1 MARYVRSGY
10 CADAGPGARYNDS
23 DSSAKFRIDTSRG
36 RTETTGKIET
46 FHKESWNPTH
56 AEVRPVEVAGNEPQA
71 QPEAAGVAPVLELRH
86 AAKSFGAVRALIDG
100 SVDLRAGE
108 VHALLGEN
116 GAGKSTLV
124 KILAGVHQP
133 DSGTLKV
140 NGQEVTLHGP
150 AAAKAAGIAVIYQEP
165 TLFPDLTVAENMFVG
180 RQPHRG
186 GRRIDR
192 RAMLQETAAVFK
204 RLGVP
209 LDPAR
214 IARGLSIAD
223 QQVVEIG
230 KALSLDARV
239 IVMDEPT
246 AALSAAEVERL
257 FEVIRTL
264 KAQGAAVLFISHRLE
279 EVFAI
284 CQTVTVMRDGSHV
297 LTSSLAGLTANDLV
311 RAMVG
316 RELAERPPRAA
327 GASPGEPVLTVE
339 RLTREGVFTDISL
352 TVRSGE
358 IVALAGLVGS
368 GRSEVAR
375 AVFGIDRYDA
385 GQVAVNGKRLKK
397 ASPTGAMAAGIGFVP
412 EDRRQQGLV
421 MDMSVQQNVA
431 LASLHNLEKGGLIR
445 ASAERAM
452 ASDWA
457 ARLKIKYGRLT
468 DPVSMLSGGNQQKVV
483 LAKWLGRKPSL
494 LIVDEPTRGIDVGT
508 KAEVHNLLTELAR
521 SGVGIL
527 MISSELP
534 EVLGVSDRIL
544 VMREGSLVAEFSH
557 AAASEEAVMSAAMG
571 QHDPLSEAVYD
582 GHEHGRDGNEHGRDG
597 NEHGRDGNDAEN
609 GASR

>member
-1 MARYVRSGY
+1 V
-10 CADAGPGARYNDS
+10 DAAESEPGERPETGPL
-23 DSSAKFRIDTSRG
+23 
-36 RTETTGKIET
+36 
-46 FHKESWNPTH
+46 
-56 AEVRPVEVAGNEPQA
+56 
-71 QPEAAGVAPVLELRH
+71 LELRH
-86 AAKSFGAVRALIDG
+86 AAKSFGAVQALTDG
-100 SVDLRAGE
+100 SVTLLGGE

-133 DSGTLKV
+133 DAGTLTV
-140 NGQEVTLHGP
+140 NGRAVTLNGP
-150 AAAKAAGIAVIYQEP
+150 AAAREAGIAVIYQEP
-165 TLFPDLTVAENMFVG
+165 TLFPDLTVAENMFIG
-180 RQPHRG
+180 RQPVRS
-186 GRRIDR
+186 GRRIAGPRIDR
-192 RAMLQETAAVFK
+192 HAMQGEAAAIFK

-209 LDPAR
+209 LNPAR

-246 AALSAAEVERL
+246 AALSAAEVDRL

-264 KAQGAAVLFISHRLE
+264 KSQNAAVLFISHRLE
-279 EVFAI
+279 EVFEI
-284 CQTVTVMRDGSHV
+284 CQTVTVMRDGKHV
-297 LTSSLAGLTANDLV
+297 LSSDLAGLTANDLV

-316 RELAERPPRAA
+316 RELAERPPDAV
-327 GASPGEPVLTVE
+327 GATPGEPVLTVE
-339 RLTREGVFTDISL
+339 RLTREGVFTDISF
-352 TVRSGE
+352 TVRAGE

-385 GQVAVNGKRLKK
+385 GQVTVHGKQLKK
-397 ASPTGAMAAGIGFVP
+397 ASPTSAMAAGIGFVP

-421 MDMSVQQNVA
+421 MDMSIQQNVA
-431 LASLHNLEKGGLIR
+431 LASLGSLRKGGLIR

-452 ASDWA
+452 ATDWGS
-457 ARLKIKYGRLT
+457 RLKIKYGRLT
-468 DPVSMLSGGNQQKVV
+468 DPVAMLSGGNQQKVV
-483 LAKWLGRKPSL
+483 LAKWLGRKPTV

-508 KAEVHNLLTELAR
+508 KAEVHSLLADLAR
-521 SGVGIL
+521 DGVAIL

-544 VMREGSLVAEFSH
+544 VMREGALVAEFSH
-557 AAASEEAVMSAAMG
+557 ADASEEALMSAAMG
-571 QHDPLSEAVYD
+571 QHE
-582 GHEHGRDGNEHGRDG
+582 
-597 NEHGRDGNDAEN
+597 
-609 GASR
+609 GAR